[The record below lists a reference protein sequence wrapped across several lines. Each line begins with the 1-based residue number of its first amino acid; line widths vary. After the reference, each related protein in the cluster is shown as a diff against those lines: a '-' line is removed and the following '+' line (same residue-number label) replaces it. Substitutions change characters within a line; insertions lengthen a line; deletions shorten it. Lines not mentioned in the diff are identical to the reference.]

1 MCLSFI
7 RAAAGQLQQNIQRHL
22 KSLLPTEEDFYTLLL
37 KMLSRVLFACVCLG
51 LYSACSS
58 LSCRWMDQKF
68 SQFSGTS
75 LDLLDM
81 MANNATNSTG
91 AEENTVGFPHHLYH
105 QASKASAEDKV
116 AFVVQILKE
125 VSSLFEEDHSPSSW
139 EETTEENFLSVINQQ
154 AEELHSCVGQG
165 HIKKKNTK
173 LHMYFKRLSH
183 HILKKM
189 GHSAEAW
196 ELIRREIKAHLIRA
210 DHLVSSLLTR
220 N

>member
-81 MANNATNSTG
+81 MVSGLLVTCLHSG
-91 AEENTVGFPHHLYH
+91 DVI
-105 QASKASAEDKV
+105 AEDKV

-154 AEELHSCVGQG
+154 AEELHSCVGGQG